1 MSTSDVSPPRQKGDI
16 SKGEMENQAGG
27 QPTAVPDPSHTE
39 LTKDEFVT
47 KTSRNQ
53 PTEAESLC
61 DAQRSKEE
69 ATIPEFTA
77 CEEKRLPSREVEGP
91 SKDEDGTKRRGDR
104 VTNAGVLIAECE
116 DDLDYDELMESESYD
131 RSTQHQV
138 HDIEWWGREREGKEW
153 GRGGRGGRN
162 GGGEGGW
169 KEWGR
174 GGRNG

>member
-1 MSTSDVSPPRQKGDI
+1 MSTSDISPPRQKGDI

-116 DDLDYDELMESESYD
+116 DDLDYDELMESEAYD

-138 HDIEWWGREREGKEW
+138 HGDRMVREAKSPSSIKSTPSTSKW
-153 GRGGRGGRN
+153 YIDTN
-162 GGGEGGW
+162 SIKSPPSSSW
-169 KEWGR
+169 
-174 GGRNG
+174 